1 MMKITEIN
9 SSEMTEKSRPIC
21 TFDWTFL
28 GEKRNSLLEQ
38 LYPSNL
44 YATCRYE
51 LYVNV
56 FGVARF
62 VQSVLWSSKL
72 SVKCRNLDVIF
83 WTFQNLFRPFS
94 SLQLQ
99 VLNVWLKVLNAISSF
114 FGLFS
119 ELANFGHSLK
129 VLVNDWQIQKKLG
142 SGNSS

>member
-1 MMKITEIN
+1 MTKKKKLAKFCIQDLELMMKMTEIN

-62 VQSVLWSSKL
+62 VQSML
-72 SVKCRNLDVIF
+72 
-83 WTFQNLFRPFS
+83 
-94 SLQLQ
+94 
-99 VLNVWLKVLNAISSF
+99 
-114 FGLFS
+114 
-119 ELANFGHSLK
+119 
-129 VLVNDWQIQKKLG
+129 
-142 SGNSS
+142 

>member
-1 MMKITEIN
+1 MMKMTEIN

-44 YATCRYE
+44 YATYRYE

-62 VQSVLWSSKL
+62 VQSVLRSSKL
-72 SVKCRNLDVIF
+72 SVKCGNLDVIF
-83 WTFQNLFRPFS
+83 WTFQNLFRSFS

-99 VLNVWLKVLNAISSF
+99 VLNV
-114 FGLFS
+114 
-119 ELANFGHSLK
+119 
-129 VLVNDWQIQKKLG
+129 
-142 SGNSS
+142 